1 MTKAKSQQFH
11 SPKKELKLQKG
22 IEIKGKRKGL
32 GRKAEKFIKEIQ
44 LLREQLVQKETEL
57 NQLREQLRYKNQQL
71 ASKDLELESYKKI
84 SEERIILLEAK
95 IKELEAKLKPPTS
108 QHKTKRG
115 ALKEAPLS

>member
-1 MTKAKSQQFH
+1 MIKAKSQRFH
-11 SPKKELKLQKG
+11 SPKKELKVKVKERDRG
-22 IEIKGKRKGL
+22 G
-32 GRKAEKFIKEIQ
+32 KAEKFIKEIQ
-44 LLREQLVQKETEL
+44 LLREQLVQKEAEL
-57 NQLREQLRYKNQQL
+57 NQLKEQVRYKNQQL

-115 ALKEAPLS
+115 AFKEAPLT